1 MAKRYIWSQVLED
14 DDLQSSA
21 RSSAP
26 KYIVYYPNS
35 PDGAAQLLQMTGFAA
50 SNRAA
55 ALPRIHPMT
64 MRSSWTAMLA
74 NTTFTVNPCPFLC
87 GYLASASSSS
97 VLIAVRKVEAQR
109 TNQ

>member
-55 ALPRIHPMT
+55 ALPPNPSNDYEIKLDRNAGEYYIHSESLSLSLRVPH
-64 MRSSWTAMLA
+64 
-74 NTTFTVNPCPFLC
+74 
-87 GYLASASSSS
+87 
-97 VLIAVRKVEAQR
+97 Q
-109 TNQ
+109 